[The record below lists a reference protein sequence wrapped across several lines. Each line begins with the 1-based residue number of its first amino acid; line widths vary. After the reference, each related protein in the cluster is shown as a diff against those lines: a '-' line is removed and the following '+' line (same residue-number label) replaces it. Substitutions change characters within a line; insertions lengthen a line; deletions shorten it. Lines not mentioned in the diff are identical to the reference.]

1 MAHVTGLLRGV
12 LMESILVLVKE
23 SYYRRGCFRA
33 EYILG
38 GMEEVER
45 FANQVNGSCY
55 IISSDGH
62 LVAVAAKITK
72 GKPSADSKAN

>member
-1 MAHVTGLLRGV
+1 
-12 LMESILVLVKE
+12 
-23 SYYRRGCFRA
+23 
-33 EYILG
+33 
-38 GMEEVER
+38 MEEVER